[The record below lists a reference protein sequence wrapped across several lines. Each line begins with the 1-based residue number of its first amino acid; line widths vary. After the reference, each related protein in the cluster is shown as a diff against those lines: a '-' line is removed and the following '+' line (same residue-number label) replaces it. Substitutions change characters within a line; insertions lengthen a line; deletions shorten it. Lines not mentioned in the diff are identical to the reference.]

1 MRAAFAAIGWL
12 TWADIRP
19 LGRFSELRASCGYRT
34 AVCALGS
41 AWFLVLG
48 TLVVLG
54 TFNGLPPKGGTQIGL
69 ASWADVVSRAF
80 VAAYYLILWALIL
93 TRPPPLAQSEGV
105 LPSIIAFAGT
115 YLPWAVPALGQGTA
129 LLTLQ
134 IASSVMLLCGGTLT
148 IVTLLHLGR
157 CFSLVP
163 QAHRLVRHGPYRLVR
178 HPLYVAEEISVC
190 GVALHFLSPW
200 TVALL
205 VLHCA
210 IQVRRMLY
218 EESILMR
225 AFPEYQSYATSTA
238 RVIPKVW

>member
-1 MRAAFAAIGWL
+1 MRAAFAAIEWL
-12 TWADIRP
+12 TWAGIRP
-19 LGRFSELRASCGYRT
+19 LGRLSGLRASCGYRT

-48 TLVVLG
+48 ILVVLG
-54 TFNGLPPKGGTQIGL
+54 TFKGLHPNGGTQISL
-69 ASWADVVSRAF
+69 HTWADVVSRGF
-80 VAAYYLILWALIL
+80 VAAYYLILWVLIL

-105 LPSIIAFAGT
+105 LPSIMAFAGT
-115 YLPWAVPALGQGTA
+115 YLPLAVPALGQGTA
-129 LLTLQ
+129 FLTLQ
-134 IASSVMLLCGGTLT
+134 IASSVLLLCGGALT
-148 IVTLLHLGR
+148 IATLLHLGR
-157 CFSLVP
+157 SFSLVP
-163 QAHRLVRHGPYRLVR
+163 QARRLMRHGPYRLVR
-178 HPLYVAEEISVC
+178 HPLYVAEEISIC

-200 TVALL
+200 TAAFL

-225 AFPEYQSYATSTA
+225 VFPEYQSYATSTA